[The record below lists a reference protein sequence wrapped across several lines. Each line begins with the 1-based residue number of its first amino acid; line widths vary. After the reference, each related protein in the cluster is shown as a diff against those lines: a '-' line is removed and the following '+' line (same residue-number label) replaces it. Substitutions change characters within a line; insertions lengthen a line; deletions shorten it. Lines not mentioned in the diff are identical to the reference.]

1 MNYPNFT
8 RRQALLSLG
17 ALACVP
23 LAAEAAKAAQP
34 TATPGNSVYQ
44 LHAALTDQDGR
55 PFELES
61 LRGTPVLVSM
71 FYSSCQM
78 VCPMVFETIH
88 STLKAIPAAE
98 RADVKVV
105 MISFDPARDSVAVLK
120 KTAAVR
126 NCDAQWTLARGD
138 ENTSRKIAA
147 ALNIQYR
154 RLSDGEFNHS
164 TIISLLDREGRIA
177 ARTGKLGTVDAALV
191 KAVHE
196 AHLAKG

>member
-1 MNYPNFT
+1 MNIQSIN
-8 RRQALLSLG
+8 RRQALLSFG
-17 ALACVP
+17 AVACLP
-23 LAAEAAKAAQP
+23 LAAHAAP
-34 TATPGNSVYQ
+34 TNATPGNSVYQ

-88 STLKAIPAAE
+88 STLKALPAGE
-98 RADVKVV
+98 RADMKVV

-120 KTAAVR
+120 KTAGVR

-138 ENTSRKIAA
+138 ESTSRKVAA

-177 ARTGKLGTVDAALV
+177 ARTGKLGTVDTALV

>member
-1 MNYPNFT
+1 MIHPTFN
-8 RRQALLSLG
+8 RREALLSLG
-17 ALACVP
+17 ALACLP
-23 LAAEAAKAAQP
+23 LAAGAATPKSI
-34 TATPGNSVYQ
+34 PGNSVYQ

-55 PFELES
+55 PFDLES

-88 STLKAIPAAE
+88 STLKALPADE
-98 RADVKVV
+98 RSEVKVV
-105 MISFDPARDSVAVLK
+105 MVSFDPARDSVAVLK

-138 ENTSRKIAA
+138 ESTSRKIAA

-191 KAVHE
+191 KAMHE

>member
-1 MNYPNFT
+1 MNHPTFN
-8 RRQALLSLG
+8 RREALLSLG
-17 ALACVP
+17 ALACAP
-23 LAAEAAKAAQP
+23 LAAGAAP
-34 TATPGNSVYQ
+34 SNTTPGNSVYQ
-44 LHAALTDQDGR
+44 LHAALTDQDGHA
-55 PFELES
+55 FDLES

-88 STLKAIPAAE
+88 STLKALPADE
-98 RADVKVV
+98 RSEVKVV
-105 MISFDPARDSVAVLK
+105 MISFDPARDTVAVLK

-177 ARTGKLGTVDAALV
+177 ARTGKLGTVDTALV